1 MQLEV
6 TQTGDTFVV
15 TPIEKRIDA
24 HVAQA
29 FRTTLFD
36 QIDKGH
42 VNLVVNLTCVQF
54 IDSSGLGAL
63 VSALKRIGRTGQLKV
78 CGLNEGVRSMF
89 ELTRLNRVIPIADA
103 AVSAPAAAQ

>member
-6 TQTGDTFVV
+6 TQRGDTYVV

-29 FRTTLFD
+29 FRATLFD
-36 QIDKGH
+36 QIDHGH
-42 VNLVVNLTCVQF
+42 VNLIVNLAQVQF

-63 VSALKRIGRTGQLKV
+63 VSALKRIGRSGELKV
-78 CGLNEGVRSMF
+78 CGLNDAVRSMF
-89 ELTRLNRVIPIADA
+89 ELTRLNRVIPIADI
-103 AVSAPAAAQ
+103 PAASPAAQ